1 MFGWIL
7 LAVIVG
13 IWIGIQLSKIFHREL
28 IKQILKDIGVSN
40 YDLQQAQRHI
50 QQQLSEESTS
60 KEVNIKVEQHSGCYY
75 AFHEQTDEFLG
86 QGEDYVTLLT
96 ALQRKLGSK
105 ASVNL
110 TYDVAKD
117 IPGFPQK

>member
-13 IWIGIQLSKIFHREL
+13 IWIGIQLSKIFHRQL
-28 IKQILKDIGVSN
+28 IQQILKDIGVSN

>member
-13 IWIGIQLSKIFHREL
+13 IWIGIQLSKIFHRQL

-50 QQQLSEESTS
+50 QQQLSEESAS